1 MPETVS
7 NNLYHALQR
16 LNRYMRR
23 SKHLVMPQKEGIHRG
38 HIHLLFLISKNSG
51 VIQRDLAEMIDM
63 RPSSLTEKLI
73 GLEKHSL
80 IKREQDKK
88 DRRVMHVYLTDEGKS
103 VVDGFARVDD
113 KLLSY
118 IFNSLTE
125 KEAEIMLELVNKINA
140 NLETIDNE
148 DTTSN

>member
-1 MPETVS
+1 
-7 NNLYHALQR
+7 
-16 LNRYMRR
+16 
-23 SKHLVMPQKEGIHRG
+23 
-38 HIHLLFLISKNSG
+38 
-51 VIQRDLAEMIDM
+51 
-63 RPSSLTEKLI
+63 
-73 GLEKHSL
+73 
-80 IKREQDKK
+80 
-88 DRRVMHVYLTDEGKS
+88 MHVYLTDEGKS
-103 VVDGFARVDD
+103 VVDGFARADD